1 MLPILIVDDSPE
13 DRSFAERAFRLNR
26 IRNPIILI
34 GGGKRCLEY
43 FKGEGE
49 FEGRE
54 LPALVFIDLAMPD
67 VSGVDVLKKVKKTLL
82 GEQSIFVMLSGIADL
97 KTVHKGYLNG
107 AVTFFVKP
115 FEHADLLLL
124 LNNIKGIQTV
134 KTKDGYE
141 LQLSKP

>member
-54 LPALVFIDLAMPD
+54 LPALVFIDLAMPE
-67 VSGVDVLKKVKKTLL
+67 VSRWEVVETIRQRAPTIPVVLLTELADSALL
-82 GEQSIFVMLSGIADL
+82 SRARGCRVRVI
-97 KTVHKGYLNG
+97 
-107 AVTFFVKP
+107 VKP
-115 FEHADLLLL
+115 FRL
-124 LNNIKGIQTV
+124 QTLKATLV
-134 KTKDGYE
+134 EALYAQIG
-141 LQLSKP
+141 